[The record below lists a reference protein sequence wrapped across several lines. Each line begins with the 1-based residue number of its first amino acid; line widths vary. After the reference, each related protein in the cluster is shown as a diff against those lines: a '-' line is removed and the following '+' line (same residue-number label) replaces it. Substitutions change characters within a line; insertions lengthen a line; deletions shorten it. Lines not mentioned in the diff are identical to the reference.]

1 MSNFRRLHI
10 DNFSS
15 DFTTTIGRCI
25 QNAVVTD
32 YVDDGL
38 LEYHTSEEYLRN
50 CLTAGINHDIAES
63 RYLGKFQ
70 QDLNRR
76 LIRFLI
82 PLYPKSSIVPS
93 GNFLYPPGGYMGWHT
108 NSDFPCK
115 RVYITFAEQINKSGF
130 KYLDKTNKV
139 VDDVDEQHI
148 TIREF
153 DISSSEH
160 LWHCVYSNTNRY
172 SFGFRVES
180 F

>member
-1 MSNFRRLHI
+1 MSDFRRLGL
-10 DNFSS
+10 DKFNYNFTS
-15 DFTTTIGRCI
+15 TIGRCI
-25 QNAVVTD
+25 SDTVVTD

-38 LEYHTSEEYLRN
+38 IEYHTSEEYLRKCQN
-50 CLTAGINHDIAES
+50 FGIEHQVAES

-70 QDLNRR
+70 QDLNRK

-82 PLYPKSSIVPS
+82 PLYPKASIVPS

-115 RVYITFAEQINKSGF
+115 RVYITYVEQTNKSGF
-130 KYLDKTNKV
+130 KYLDGGNHI
-139 VDDVDEQHI
+139 VDDVDDQPI

-153 DISSSEH
+153 DISTSNH

-172 SFGFRVES
+172 SFGFRIE
-180 F
+180 FF